1 MKKVVLVLICILLL
15 ATGCDAEFKTEGDVL
30 GAYGAA
36 TDSKKEDQ
44 SHILTELN
52 MLYYSDMDQNP
63 ATTNCLANH
72 ELLKFVYS
80 PLITVNAGF
89 EPICILA
96 ESWKLDSNKATVK
109 IKSGLKFSNGESV
122 TANDVIKS
130 INAVKYTPTSPYYN
144 SASALYKY
152 YKTDDLT
159 VVFEFKTVDVDCIAM
174 LDFPIMYNGKAGY
187 GCGAYVFSEQ
197 GGKPVLVPNE
207 SYFEKASVP
216 VIHLIETKD
225 DGYIDDLFSAGT
237 LDIISSSVIEE
248 LSLTSL
254 RDYNIVSCPS
264 NRFIYLGVNFY
275 NQKFADYE
283 VRKAISTIIDRKK
296 LAKQSLV
303 DLASPTEYPFNPE
316 WSKIKKITDKAYSN
330 PSEKQIIAA
339 AKVLKDIPIT
349 LTVPA
354 KGYKNN
360 IAKEIVGYFKSAG
373 ITITLKELEADAYA
387 YAISTGNFEL
397 YLGECA
403 VPKNNDP
410 TFLYGSGGA
419 MNYGGY
425 SDAEL
430 DTAFHQYK
438 SGEIELK
445 EYLKEFK
452 NRLPV
457 IPIAYGKSVLYC
469 AQGIAG
475 FSDRSAFNIYGNAA
489 RITLKK

>member
-1 MKKVVLVLICILLL
+1 MLS
-15 ATGCDAEFKTEGDVL
+15 GCDAEFTTGGDVL
-30 GAYGAA
+30 GAYG
-36 TDSKKEDQ
+36 TVTEEKKEDK
-44 SHILTELN
+44 SYLLTSLN
-52 MLYYSDMDQNP
+52 MLYYSDMDGNP

-96 ESWKLDSNKATVK
+96 ESYTRDANKVTVK
-109 IKSGLKFSNGESV
+109 IKSGLKFSNGEKVS
-122 TANDVIKS
+122 ANDVIKS
-130 INAVKYTPTSPYYN
+130 VNAVRYTPSSPYYS

-159 VVFEFKTVDVDCIAM
+159 VVFEFKTTDVDCVAM
-174 LDFPIMYNGKAGY
+174 LDFPIMYNGKQGY

-197 GGKPVLVPNE
+197 NGKPVLVPNE
-207 SYFEKASVP
+207 NYFEKASVP

-225 DGYIDDLFSAGT
+225 DSYIDDLFSAGS
-237 LDIISSSVIEE
+237 LDIISSSLIEE

-264 NRFIYLGVNFY
+264 NKFIYLGINY
-275 NQKFADYE
+275 RNEKFSNYE
-283 VRKAISTIIDRKK
+283 VTNAISTIIDRQK

-316 WSKIKKITDKAYSN
+316 WSKMKKVKDKAYTTAT
-330 PSEKQIIAA
+330 EKQIIAA

-349 LTVPA
+349 ITVPA
-354 KGYKNN
+354 SGYKNN
-360 IAKEIVGYFKSAG
+360 IAKAIKEYFKNAG
-373 ITITLKELEADAYA
+373 ITITLKELEGAAYTA
-387 YAISTGNFEL
+387 AITSVNFEL

-403 VPKNNDP
+403 VPKNSDP
-410 TFLYGSGGA
+410 TFLYSASGS

-425 SDAEL
+425 YNAEL
-430 DTAFHQYK
+430 DAKFAQYK
-438 SGEIELK
+438 TGEISLND
-445 EYLKEFK
+445 YLNEFSK
-452 NRLPV
+452 SLPI
-457 IPIAYGKSVLYC
+457 IPIAFGKSVLYC

-475 FSDRSAFNIYGNAA
+475 FADRSAFNIYGNAA

>member
-1 MKKVVLVLICILLL
+1 MLS
-15 ATGCDAEFKTEGDVL
+15 GCDAEFTSEGDVL
-30 GAYGAA
+30 GAYGTA
-36 TDSKKEDQ
+36 TEGKKEEKVQ
-44 SHILTELN
+44 LLTELN
-52 MLYYSDMDQNP
+52 MLYYSDMDVNP
-63 ATTNCLANH
+63 ATTNCFANH

-96 ESWKLDSNKATVK
+96 ESWKLDGNKATVK

-130 INAVKYTPTSPYYN
+130 INAVRYAPSSPYY
-144 SASALYKY
+144 SSVSALYRY
-152 YKTDDLT
+152 YKTDELT
-159 VVFEFKTVDVDCIAM
+159 VVFEFNRTDVDCIAM

-197 GGKPVLVPNE
+197 NGKPVLVPNE

-216 VIHLIETKD
+216 VIHLIETKND
-225 DGYIDDLFSAGT
+225 NYIDDLFSAGT
-237 LDIISSSVIEE
+237 LDIISSSMIEE

-264 NRFIYLGVNFY
+264 NKFIYLGINFN
-275 NQKFADYE
+275 NQKFQSYE
-283 VRKAISTIIDRKK
+283 VRNAISTVIDRKK
-296 LAKQSLV
+296 LATQSLV

-316 WSKIKKITDKAYSN
+316 WSKIKKITDKAYKN
-330 PSEKQIIAA
+330 ATEKQLIAA

-349 LTVPA
+349 ITVPA
-354 KGYKNN
+354 GGYKNN
-360 IAKEIVGYFKSAG
+360 IAKEIAGYFKSAG
-373 ITITLKELEADAYA
+373 ITITLKELEGDAYTN
-387 YAISTGNFEL
+387 AITTGNFEL

-410 TFLYGSGGA
+410 TFLYKVGGS

-425 SDAEL
+425 YDADL
-430 DTAFHQYK
+430 DTYFQQYK
-438 SGEIELK
+438 SGEIKLES
-445 EYLKEFK
+445 YLKEFSK
-452 NRLPV
+452 RLPI
-457 IPIAYGKSVLYC
+457 IPIAFGKSVLYC

-475 FSDRSAFNIYGNAA
+475 FADRSAFNIYGNAA